1 MTRNKSS
8 QVNRKDMLE
17 QYKKLSAVSIDM
29 ADDYFQ
35 SQVNSLLRENE
46 HLNKRLEEK
55 DIVIKDKEQLFKEKE
70 QLFNKLLE
78 EKEVVIKNKDV
89 LGNEKEQLFNKR
101 LEDKDVL
108 GKEKEQ
114 LFNKRLEDKDVLGK
128 EKEQLFNKLLEEK
141 DIVIKNKDVLGN
153 EKEQLFNKLLEAKEV
168 SINEKELENM
178 TSKGLLTARGIL
190 EAMLRKCL
198 IEMKVLGL
206 VKETEKDNMT
216 NIIQHLTQKEKH
228 FPETSKCYLLVQ
240 SAKRCGCDLQS
251 LYVTL
256 CSSIH
261 GAPWYGSSIKIF
273 SKALRE
279 EDTCLLKAIADDM
292 SLPYDLHE

>member
-17 QYKKLSAVSIDM
+17 QYKKLSAVNIDM

-55 DIVIKDKEQLFKEKE
+55 DIVIKDKDVVGKEKEQLFKEKE
-70 QLFNKLLE
+70 QLFK
-78 EKEVVIKNKDV
+78 
-89 LGNEKEQLFNKR
+89 EKEQLFNKR

-128 EKEQLFNKLLEEK
+128 EIEQLFK
-141 DIVIKNKDVLGN
+141 

-168 SINEKELENM
+168 SINEKELESM

>member
-35 SQVNSLLRENE
+35 SQFNSLLRENE

-55 DIVIKDKEQLFKEKE
+55 DIVIKDKDVVGKEKEQLFKEKE

-78 EKEVVIKNKDV
+78 
-89 LGNEKEQLFNKR
+89 
-101 LEDKDVL
+101 DKDVVF
-108 GKEKEQ
+108 K
-114 LFNKRLEDKDVLGK
+114 
-128 EKEQLFNKLLEEK
+128 
-141 DIVIKNKDVLGN
+141 

-168 SINEKELENM
+168 SINEKELESM
-178 TSKGLLTARGIL
+178 TSKGLLTVRGIL

-216 NIIQHLTQKEKH
+216 NIIQHLTKKERH

-240 SAKRCGCDLQS
+240 SAKKCGCDLQS

>member
-1 MTRNKSS
+1 
-8 QVNRKDMLE
+8 ML
-17 QYKKLSAVSIDM
+17 QHYKKLSAVSIGM

-55 DIVIKDKEQLFKEKE
+55 DIIIKDKD
-70 QLFNKLLE
+70 
-78 EKEVVIKNKDV
+78 VV
-89 LGNEKEQLFNKR
+89 
-101 LEDKDVL
+101 

-114 LFNKRLEDKDVLGK
+114 LFNKRLEDKDVLGNVKEQLFK
-128 EKEQLFNKLLEEK
+128 EKEQLFNKLLE
-141 DIVIKNKDVLGN
+141 DKDVRGK

-168 SINEKELENM
+168 VINQKELESM
-178 TSKGLLTARGIL
+178 TSKGVMTARGIL

-198 IEMKVLGL
+198 VEMKVLGL
-206 VKETEKDNMT
+206 VKETEKVNIT

-251 LYVTL
+251 LYLTL
-256 CSSIH
+256 CNSIH

-292 SLPYDLHE
+292 SLPYDLRE

>member
-1 MTRNKSS
+1 
-8 QVNRKDMLE
+8 
-17 QYKKLSAVSIDM
+17 
-29 ADDYFQ
+29 
-35 SQVNSLLRENE
+35 
-46 HLNKRLEEK
+46 
-55 DIVIKDKEQLFKEKE
+55 
-70 QLFNKLLE
+70 
-78 EKEVVIKNKDV
+78 
-89 LGNEKEQLFNKR
+89 
-101 LEDKDVL
+101 
-108 GKEKEQ
+108 
-114 LFNKRLEDKDVLGK
+114 
-128 EKEQLFNKLLEEK
+128 
-141 DIVIKNKDVLGN
+141 
-153 EKEQLFNKLLEAKEV
+153 
-168 SINEKELENM
+168 M
-178 TSKGLLTARGIL
+178 TSKGLLTVRGVM

-216 NIIQHLTQKEKH
+216 NIIQHLTKKEKH

-240 SAKRCGCDLQS
+240 SAKKCGCDLQS

-292 SLPYDLHE
+292 SLPYDLQE

>member
-55 DIVIKDKEQLFKEKE
+55 DIVIKDKD
-70 QLFNKLLE
+70 
-78 EKEVVIKNKDV
+78 VV
-89 LGNEKEQLFNKR
+89 
-101 LEDKDVL
+101 

-114 LFNKRLEDKDVLGK
+114 LFK
-128 EKEQLFNKLLEEK
+128 
-141 DIVIKNKDVLGN
+141 

-168 SINEKELENM
+168 SINEKELESM

>member
-8 QVNRKDMLE
+8 QVYRKDMLE

-29 ADDYFQ
+29 ADNYFQ
-35 SQVNSLLRENE
+35 SQLNSLLRENE
-46 HLNKRLEEK
+46 DLNKRLEEK
-55 DIVIKDKEQLFKEKE
+55 DIVIKDKD
-70 QLFNKLLE
+70 
-78 EKEVVIKNKDV
+78 VV
-89 LGNEKEQLFNKR
+89 
-101 LEDKDVL
+101 
-108 GKEKEQ
+108 GK
-114 LFNKRLEDKDVLGK
+114 
-128 EKEQLFNKLLEEK
+128 
-141 DIVIKNKDVLGN
+141 

-168 SINEKELENM
+168 SINEKEKESM

-216 NIIQHLTQKEKH
+216 NIIQHLTKKEKH

-240 SAKRCGCDLQS
+240 SAKKCGCDLQS

-292 SLPYDLHE
+292 SLPYDLQE